1 MKLLQLK
8 PVICESDRQKILG
21 ILGLKGEYNTFRAF
35 LEYCKIKGILYKPI
49 KVKHFCPDG
58 HSNCFHPYTDIPLSK
73 GYVLAS
79 FRFGF
84 SHGYLYRVS
93 QNLRRLDL
101 DHLRSDG
108 FL

>member
-1 MKLLQLK
+1 MGLLQCK

-21 ILGLKGEYNTFRAF
+21 ILSLRGECNTFRAF
-35 LEYCKIKGILYKPI
+35 LEYCRVKGILLKSF

-58 HSNCFHPYTDIPLSK
+58 HSNCFHPYVDIPLSK
-73 GYVLAS
+73 GFVLAS

-84 SHGYLYRVS
+84 SHGYIYRVS
-93 QNLRRLDL
+93 ENLRRLDL
-101 DHLRSDG
+101 LLLRRDG